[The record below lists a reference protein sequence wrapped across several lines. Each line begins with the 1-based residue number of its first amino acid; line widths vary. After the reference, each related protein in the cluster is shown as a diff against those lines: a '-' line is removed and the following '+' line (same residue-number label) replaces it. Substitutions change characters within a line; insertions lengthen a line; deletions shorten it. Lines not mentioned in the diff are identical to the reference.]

1 MDTRGSGDRL
11 DTIRLHEGERRDH
24 VSTVLLATDGS
35 LPALAATVKAVAEA
49 KQRSATL
56 VILKVVEQIPRTTLE
71 RASDSRALQR
81 PEGEDGIEYAKEL
94 AAIDKVPATVLVKEG
109 PVVGEII
116 RAAEETGAELIV
128 MGTSSLKGLNR
139 LYLGSVA
146 KSVVSQAPV
155 SVLVVKP
162 TAGEAETVKAR
173 VREIIE
179 PSPAKAVAAITRTRQ
194 FRVGLYLFTAYI
206 IGYAIFVLFGS
217 YIRDVFQILVFGL
230 NVGLVSGLLIIV
242 VTIALAVGFNA
253 YAVRA
258 EREE

>member
-1 MDTRGSGDRL
+1 M
-11 DTIRLHEGERRDH
+11 
-24 VSTVLLATDGS
+24 STVLLATDGS
-35 LPALAATVKAVAEA
+35 LPALTATVKAVAEA
-49 KQRSATL
+49 KQRSAGL
-56 VILKVVEQIPRTTLE
+56 VILSVIEQSPRTTLE
-71 RASDSRALQR
+71 RASESAALQR

-94 AAIDKVPATVLVKEG
+94 AAADKVPTTVLVKEG

-162 TAGEAETVKAR
+162 TPEEMRTAKAR
-173 VREIIE
+173 VREAIE
-179 PSPAKAVAAITRTRQ
+179 PTPAKAVAAITGTRQ
-194 FRVGLYLFTAYI
+194 FHVGLHLFTIYV

-217 YIRDVFQILVFGL
+217 YIREVFQISVLSL
-230 NVGLVSGLLIIV
+230 NVGLVSGLLLII
-242 VTIALAVGFNA
+242 VTIALAIGFNA

-258 EREE
+258 EKEE

>member
-1 MDTRGSGDRL
+1 MS
-11 DTIRLHEGERRDH
+11 TI
-24 VSTVLLATDGS
+24 LLATDGS
-35 LPALAATVKAVAEA
+35 LPALAATVRAVAEA

-56 VILKVVEQIPRTTLE
+56 VILRVVEQSPMTSLE
-71 RASDSRALQR
+71 LASESAALQR

-94 AAIDKVPATVLVKEG
+94 AALDRVPTTVMVREG

-116 RAAEETGAELIV
+116 RAAETGAEMIV
-128 MGTSSLKGLNR
+128 LGTSSLKRLNR

-162 TAGEAETVKAR
+162 TKEETKMVKAR
-173 VREIIE
+173 VREVIE

-194 FRVGLYLFTAYI
+194 FRVGLYLFAAYV
-206 IGYAIFVLFGS
+206 IGYSIFVLFGS
-217 YIRDVFQILVFGL
+217 YIRDVFQIPTFGL
-230 NVGLVSGLLIIV
+230 NVGLVSGILIIIL
-242 VTIALAVGFNA
+242 TIALAIGFNA

>member
-1 MDTRGSGDRL
+1 MS
-11 DTIRLHEGERRDH
+11 TI
-24 VSTVLLATDGS
+24 LLATDGS
-35 LPALAATVKAVAEA
+35 LPALAATVRAVAEA

-56 VILKVVEQIPRTTLE
+56 VILRVVEQSPMTSLE
-71 RASDSRALQR
+71 LASESAALQR

-94 AAIDKVPATVLVKEG
+94 AALVRVPTTVMVREG

-116 RAAEETGAELIV
+116 RAAEETGAEMIV
-128 MGTSSLKGLNR
+128 LGTSSLKRLNR

-162 TAGEAETVKAR
+162 TKEETKMVKAR
-173 VREIIE
+173 VREVIE

-194 FRVGLYLFTAYI
+194 FRVGLYLFAAYV
-206 IGYAIFVLFGS
+206 IGYSIFVLFGS
-217 YIRDVFQILVFGL
+217 YIRDVFQIPTFGL
-230 NVGLVSGLLIIV
+230 NVGLVSGILIIIL
-242 VTIALAVGFNA
+242 TIALAIGFNA

>member
-1 MDTRGSGDRL
+1 
-11 DTIRLHEGERRDH
+11 
-24 VSTVLLATDGS
+24 VSTILLATDGS
-35 LPALAATVKAVAEA
+35 LPALAATVRAVAEA

-56 VILKVVEQIPRTTLE
+56 VILRVVEQSPMTSLE
-71 RASDSRALQR
+71 LASESAALQR

-94 AAIDKVPATVLVKEG
+94 AALDRVPTTVMVREG

-116 RAAEETGAELIV
+116 RAAEETGAEMIV
-128 MGTSSLKGLNR
+128 LGTSSLKRLNR

-162 TAGEAETVKAR
+162 TKEETKMVKAR
-173 VREIIE
+173 VREVIE

-194 FRVGLYLFTAYI
+194 FRVGLYLFAAYV
-206 IGYAIFVLFGS
+206 IGYSIFVLFGS
-217 YIRDVFQILVFGL
+217 YIRDVFQIPTFGL
-230 NVGLVSGLLIIV
+230 NVGLVSGILIIIL
-242 VTIALAVGFNA
+242 TIALAIGFNA

>member
-1 MDTRGSGDRL
+1 MS
-11 DTIRLHEGERRDH
+11 TI
-24 VSTVLLATDGS
+24 LLATDGS
-35 LPALAATVKAVAEA
+35 LPALAATVRAVAEA
-49 KQRSATL
+49 KQRSASL
-56 VILKVVEQIPRTTLE
+56 VILKVIEQIPRTTLE

-94 AAIDKVPATVLVKEG
+94 AAIDKVPATVLVREG
-109 PVVGEII
+109 PIVGEII

-146 KSVVSQAPV
+146 KAVVSQSPV

-162 TAGEAETVKAR
+162 TADETKTVRAK
-173 VREIIE
+173 VREVIE

-194 FRVGLYLFTAYI
+194 FRVGLYLFAAYV

-217 YIRDVFQILVFGL
+217 YIRDVFKVPALGL
-230 NVGLVSGLLIIV
+230 NVGLVAGLLIIV
-242 VTIALAVGFNA
+242 MTIALAIGFNA

>member
-1 MDTRGSGDRL
+1 
-11 DTIRLHEGERRDH
+11 
-24 VSTVLLATDGS
+24 VSTILLATDGS
-35 LPALAATVKAVAEA
+35 LPALAATVRAVAEA

-56 VILKVVEQIPRTTLE
+56 VILRVVEQSPMTSLE
-71 RASDSRALQR
+71 LASESAALQR
-81 PEGEDGIEYAKEL
+81 PEGEDGIGYAKEL
-94 AAIDKVPATVLVKEG
+94 AALDRVPTTVMVREG

-116 RAAEETGAELIV
+116 RAAEETGAEMIV
-128 MGTSSLKGLNR
+128 LGTSSLKRLNR

-162 TAGEAETVKAR
+162 TKEETKMVKAR
-173 VREIIE
+173 VREVIE

-194 FRVGLYLFTAYI
+194 FRVGLYLFAAYV
-206 IGYAIFVLFGS
+206 IGYSIFVLFGS
-217 YIRDVFQILVFGL
+217 YIRDVFQIPTFGL
-230 NVGLVSGLLIIV
+230 NVGLVSGILIIIL
-242 VTIALAVGFNA
+242 TIALAIGFNA